1 MFRRA
6 FLGLV
11 VFIFCLPCVAKEN
24 YQRTEPIRITREGQ
38 RWAERTLAR
47 LTVQEKVGQLFM
59 LRAPTE
65 FFNVATPQYAALRDR
80 VRQFH
85 VGAMLLTVPVDGPL
99 VLKNQPYEAAILT
112 KRMQRASHLH
122 RLFSAATRRG

>member
-1 MFRRA
+1 MFRRLLLA
-6 FLGLV
+6 WV
-11 VFIFCLPCVAKEN
+11 VLSCALAYPKEN
-24 YQRTEPIRITREGQ
+24 YQRTEPIHITLEGQ
-38 RWAERTLAR
+38 RWAERTLAH

-65 FFNVATPQYAALRDR
+65 FFNVANPQYAAMRDR

-99 VLKNQPYEAAILT
+99 ILKNQPYEA
-112 KRMQRASHLH
+112 
-122 RLFSAATRRG
+122 